1 MNNAIKLFVFLCLSL
16 SSSIYAQGDYDEELP
31 PSEQDDEFVGFSK
44 KKKKEKTN
52 IEKDLSRIR
61 IGGDFGLS
69 FTNFAFFAEVSPLA
83 SYMVVEDILELG
95 GGMIF
100 QHNNIRRAFISSNG
114 FIYEPAVINIY
125 GGRIYARVYI
135 WDGIHAQIEPM
146 LINYRERK
154 KDVPP
159 NQNDL
164 ITLTIGNVLAGGGY
178 TFGHPEGKFL
188 TNLALMTNLI
198 INPLYPRRTL
208 IPRIGFQIML

>member
-1 MNNAIKLFVFLCLSL
+1 MNFVNKILISFFFLSIFACVNAQV
-16 SSSIYAQGDYDEELP
+16 DDDLP
-31 PSEQDDEFVGFSK
+31 PSQGDDEFVGFSK
-44 KKKKEKTN
+44 KKKEKTK
-52 IEKDLSRIR
+52 IDKDLSRVR

-83 SYMVVEDILELG
+83 GYLLIEDRLEMG
-95 GGMIF
+95 GGFIF
-100 QHNNIRRAFISSNG
+100 QHNNIRRTFISANG
-114 FIYEPAVINIY
+114 FIFEPAVINIY
-125 GGRIYARVYI
+125 GGRVYARLYI

-178 TFGHPEGKFL
+178 TFGHPDGKFL
-188 TNLALMTNLI
+188 TNMGVFTNLI
-198 INPLYPRRTL
+198 VNPLYPRRTF
-208 IPRIGFQIML
+208 IPRIGFQISL